1 MEFTGICIVTDK
13 VVELTNFY
21 KKLLAVDAD
30 GDENHT
36 DLRTNGAA
44 ISIFSKEGM
53 DGLAPGSMDSSGIGN
68 ITLNFRVENVD
79 KEYERVSALGVE
91 FIKLPTTHPWGARSF
106 WFRDPDGNIVN
117 FFGILR

>member
-30 GDENHT
+30 GDENHA
-36 DLRTNGAA
+36 DLRTDVAA
-44 ISIFSKEGM
+44 ISIFSKKGM
-53 DGLAPGSMDSSGIGN
+53 DGLAPGSMDSSGSGN

-79 KEYERVSALGVE
+79 KEYDRVSTFGVE

-117 FFGILR
+117 FFGIL